1 MNGPTLFEET
11 QSFPVWTYALMALV
25 LFAVLSLVT
34 MRQVTRV
41 ETGTVSVRFGF
52 LSSTSI
58 PTSEIRLAEAVK
70 YRPVREYGGWG
81 IRGLGRRRAV
91 STRGDLGVLLTRN
104 DGSTLLIGSQKP
116 RELLRALAQAG
127 VKTEDRLPPVTQEF

>member
-1 MNGPTLFEET
+1 MFEET
-11 QSFPVWTYALMALV
+11 QSFPLWTYALMALV
-25 LFAVLSLVT
+25 LFVVLSLVT

-41 ETGTVSVRFGF
+41 EPGAVSVRFGF

-104 DGSTLLIGSQKP
+104 DGTTLLIGSQKP
-116 RELLRALAQAG
+116 RDLLRALAQAG